1 MADWVVTVRFED
13 AFNEVERQLIEGFL
27 GLVEDKPYGKIS
39 VKELTARCH
48 VARTSFYR
56 YFEDTLDMLE
66 RLEEYLLGELVL
78 YRGSRA
84 RETEQVCGGKS
95 GERHACDGKPYESI
109 RAWFEAGLRLRGLL
123 APVMGPN
130 GDIYFKERLIVRV
143 RDELHEMMDDE
154 GVRRDERRPYYV
166 AAIAASYVGLLHFM
180 VLQPDDCLLSG
191 EELIKIANS
200 TRVAYFTGDA
210 SAPVISD
217 AQLYGGGGGE

>member
-1 MADWVVTVRFED
+1 MRFDD

-27 GLVEDKPYGKIS
+27 DLVGDKPYEKVS

-78 YRGSRA
+78 YRRLRESEGA
-84 RETEQVCGGKS
+84 RT
-95 GERHACDGKPYESI
+95 CDGKPYESI
-109 RAWFEAGLRLRGLL
+109 RAWFESGLRLKGLL

-154 GVRRDERRPYYV
+154 GVRRDGRRPYYV

-180 VLQPDDCLLSG
+180 VLQPDDQLLSA

-200 TRVAYFTGDA
+200 TRVAYFTTDEG
-210 SAPVISD
+210 APVIGD
-217 AQLYGGGGGE
+217 TQLYGGGGEIEALPLDA

>member
-1 MADWVVTVRFED
+1 MMRFED
-13 AFNEVERQLIEGFL
+13 AFNEIERQLVEGFL
-27 GLVEDKPYGKIS
+27 GLAKSKPYGKIS
-39 VKELTARCH
+39 VKELTACCH

-78 YRGSRA
+78 YRSSRA
-84 RETEQVCGGKS
+84 REPEQARGGD
-95 GERHACDGKPYESI
+95 GEEGHTCDGKPYESI
-109 RAWFEAGLRLRGLL
+109 RAWFETGLRLKGLL

-130 GDIYFKERLIVRV
+130 GDIYFKERLITRV

-154 GVRRDERRPYYV
+154 GVRRDARRPYYV
-166 AAIAASYVGLLHFM
+166 AAIAASYVGLLHFT
-180 VLQPDDCLLSG
+180 VLQPDDQLLSA

-200 TRVAYFTGDA
+200 MRVAYFTTDA
-210 SAPVISD
+210 GAPVISD